1 MLRQLEYM
9 QESQA
14 SEVALYWYKYEFIH
28 LHSTLLVVNS
38 TSNYS
43 ASPDSTEHSQWD
55 FPNGPLCQGSE
66 ACLLE
71 LVNFPQSYASPQGKK
86 ESWSAPRSPT
96 TIVKHKLLATHWSS
110 LKEGK
115 GRKWVVRYHWY
126 LGENIAE
133 KWGVKCHP
141 QGEASEE
148 LSNYQK
154 APLIYMCLFPTL
166 LSYQWPFH

>member
-1 MLRQLEYM
+1 MLRQLEYI
-9 QESQA
+9 QESQE

-28 LHSTLLVVNS
+28 LHSTLPVVNS

-55 FPNGPLCQGSE
+55 FSNGPLCQGSE

-71 LVNFPQSYASPQGKK
+71 LVNLPQSYASPQGKK
-86 ESWSAPRSPT
+86 ESWSAPRLPR

-126 LGENIAE
+126 VGKKHCWEVGCKVAPPRRSIERIKQLPESSPHIH
-133 KWGVKCHP
+133 V
-141 QGEASEE
+141 SI
-148 LSNYQK
+148 SNS
-154 APLIYMCLFPTL
+154 A
-166 LSYQWPFH
+166 